1 MGYIL
6 KHQIRIWIDDEVLGR
21 DKTENLV
28 LRQFRNYVD
37 GFIECRYLW
46 LMLMLTRRSQWQR
59 RLLVIRWMR

>member
-37 GFIECRYLW
+37 GFIECIYLW
-46 LMLMLTRRSQWQR
+46 LMLMLTRSSQWQR